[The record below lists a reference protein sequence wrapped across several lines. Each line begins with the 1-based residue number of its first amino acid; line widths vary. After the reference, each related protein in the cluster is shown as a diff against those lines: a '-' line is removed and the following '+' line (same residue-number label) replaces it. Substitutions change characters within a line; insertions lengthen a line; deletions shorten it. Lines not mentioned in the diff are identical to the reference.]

1 MANKKIPP
9 QSFYKLAPGEQEV
22 YAVKKMN
29 EAYEVYEA
37 WKKLARETRKG
48 YIHEPKEIDRLDL
61 LEMK

>member
-1 MANKKIPP
+1 
-9 QSFYKLAPGEQEV
+9 
-22 YAVKKMN
+22 MN